1 MLALSA
7 LLTPKPTDDNS
18 CNILDS
24 NGLHCYSWLFA
35 RLEGFQILTQWGCEV
50 GRVGCIWIPG
60 WYWLN
65 SRENWMLRR
74 LLLIDRS
81 LLFFKRSLLFF
92 KRSLLFSKR
101 RLLLVVPSLGILG
114 VESAESAGTFFKL
127 YSRAF
132 PRIMRVRAREKKW
145 VQNFFKTASPTA
157 RR

>member
-81 LLFFKRSLLFF
+81 LLFFKRSLLF
-92 KRSLLFSKR
+92 SKR

-114 VESAESAGTFFKL
+114 VESAESAGTFSKL
-127 YSRAF
+127 YLCAC
-132 PRIMRVRAREKKW
+132 PRIMRTRARVGKW
-145 VQNFFKTASPTA
+145 VQIWKYSPPK
-157 RR
+157 

>member
-24 NGLHCYSWLFA
+24 NGLHCYSWLFT

-81 LLFFKRSLLFF
+81 LLFFKRSLLF
-92 KRSLLFSKR
+92 SKR
-101 RLLLVVPSLGILG
+101 RLLLVVPNLGILG
-114 VESAESAGTFFKL
+114 VESAESARTFSKL
-127 YSRAF
+127 YPRACSC
-132 PRIMRVRAREKKW
+132 IMRALAREEKC
-145 VQNFFKTASPTA
+145 VQIWKYSPPK
-157 RR
+157 

>member
-50 GRVGCIWIPG
+50 GKVGCIWMPG

-65 SRENWMLRR
+65 SRENWMKRR
-74 LLLIDRS
+74 LLS
-81 LLFFKRSLLFF
+81 FKRRLFSDN
-92 KRSLLFSKR
+92 RSLLFSKR

-114 VESAESAGTFFKL
+114 VESAESAGTFSKL
-127 YSRAF
+127 YLRAC
-132 PRIMRVRAREKKW
+132 PRIMRVCVREEKW
-145 VQNFFKTASPTA
+145 VQNFHGLLQHSRPFS
-157 RR
+157 RI